1 MLGVAVALLGSAV
14 PQLEAAVDDAV
25 VEGLHGPEVVDQLVL
40 DVLDLHLAEYH
51 LLLRAGAALVK
62 PRLLVHGLQRAVVG
76 LAGVLLVQLGRVLLR
91 VVLLLRQLAPEA
103 RLLPGRQGQ
112 LVQHAQ
118 CAPLASPHASADG
131 PPAVVVDGAPVPA
144 VVAAVAVA
152 HLQHLAEQAHL
163 SGQGKRERETE
174 MRFNGMSGQVK
185 GGGRGGGGVIA
196 CEGR

>member
-40 DVLDLHLAEYH
+40 DVLDLHLAENHLH
-51 LLLRAGAALVK
+51 LLLRRAGAALVK

-91 VVLLLRQLAPEA
+91 VVLLFRQLAPEA

-118 CAPLASPHASADG
+118 RAPLAPPHASADG

-163 SGQGKRERETE
+163 SGQGRREREK
-174 MRFNGMSGQVK
+174 QK
-185 GGGRGGGGVIA
+185 
-196 CEGR
+196 